1 MMTIRTKRIRPKM
14 INRSE
19 GIAGDRE
26 FVDAYFD
33 HFREHGAEALERVRT
48 DNPDVY
54 LEILDEL
61 SLCKHPAVF
70 AVLRAHLGN
79 D

>member
-1 MMTIRTKRIRPKM
+1 MFSK
-14 INRSE
+14 
-19 GIAGDRE
+19 E

-33 HFREHGAEALERVRT
+33 HFQEHGAETLARVRT

-61 SLCKHPAVF
+61 SLCKHPVVF
-70 AVLRAHLGN
+70 AVLRAHLRKG
-79 D
+79 

>member
-1 MMTIRTKRIRPKM
+1 MFSK
-14 INRSE
+14 
-19 GIAGDRE
+19 E

-33 HFREHGAEALERVRT
+33 HFQEHGAETLERVRT

-61 SLCKHPAVF
+61 SLCKHPVVF
-70 AVLRAHLGN
+70 AVLRRHLGKG
-79 D
+79 

>member
-1 MMTIRTKRIRPKM
+1 MFSK
-14 INRSE
+14 
-19 GIAGDRE
+19 E

-33 HFREHGAEALERVRT
+33 HFQEHGDEALERVRT

-61 SLCKHPAVF
+61 SLCKHPVVF
-70 AVLRAHLGN
+70 AVLRRHLGKG
-79 D
+79 

>member
-1 MMTIRTKRIRPKM
+1 MFSK
-14 INRSE
+14 
-19 GIAGDRE
+19 E

-48 DNPDVY
+48 DYPDVY

-61 SLCKHPAVF
+61 SLCKHPVVF
-70 AVLRAHLGN
+70 AVLRRHLGKG
-79 D
+79 